1 VQVGADQ
8 THYDLVKDADEL
20 WTGTTRPLVPGFHY
34 YYFFVDGVQVNDSAS
49 HTFLPMS
56 FVGARLGQSRPDLM
70 RAKNPLLSS
79 FGRITR
85 SETTP
90 VERAVVVPKRRRIDL
105 VRHEFSDNGC
115 ETLGLIGSAACT
127 SPQETA
133 NAQGGTFDKPV

>member
-1 VQVGADQ
+1 VGADQ

-34 YYFFVDGVQVNDSAS
+34 YYFF
-49 HTFLPMS
+49 PMS